1 MPGGSKDSGSKDGG
15 SKGSGGKMDSEME
28 TRIDTFLGEF
38 RMVVPGVAA
47 LFGFQLTVAFTEKFA
62 RLSDLEKGLNFA
74 GLACS
79 ALAFLFLLVP
89 ANYHRFIHRLEE
101 TDDFYHYAKKSN
113 AIAFVF
119 VPLAV
124 AFSLAVQAIET
135 FGSAMAGA
143 AVFAAFLVAA
153 ALGWWIVPWVRA
165 NALDETGPRH

>member
-1 MPGGSKDSGSKDGG
+1 MPSGSKA
-15 SKGSGGKMDSEME
+15 SAGKAEATDTEME

-47 LFGFQLTVAFTEKFA
+47 LFGFQLTVAFTEKFE
-62 RLSDLEKGLNFA
+62 RLSGLEKGLNFA

-101 TDDFYHYAKKSN
+101 TDDFYHYAKRSN

-135 FGSAMAGA
+135 FGSPLAGA
-143 AVFAAFLVAA
+143 VVFATFTGAA
-153 ALGWWIVPWVRA
+153 ALAWWIVPWVRA
-165 NALDETGPRH
+165 NAQGETGEGARKT

>member
-1 MPGGSKDSGSKDGG
+1 
-15 SKGSGGKMDSEME
+15 MDSDME

-62 RLSDLEKGLNFA
+62 RLSDVEKGLNFA
-74 GLACS
+74 GLVCS

-135 FGSAMAGA
+135 FGSATAGA
-143 AVFAAFLVAA
+143 VVFAAFTGAA
-153 ALGWWIVPWVRA
+153 ALAWWIVPWARA
-165 NALDETGPRH
+165 NAQGETGSHPKR

>member
-1 MPGGSKDSGSKDGG
+1 MPSGSKDGE
-15 SKGSGGKMDSEME
+15 GKAGHGKADSEME

-38 RMVVPGVAA
+38 RMVLPGIAA

-62 RLSDLEKGLNFA
+62 RLSELERGLNFA

-101 TDDFYHYAKKSN
+101 TEDFYHYAKKSN

-135 FGSAMAGA
+135 FGSTRAGA
-143 AVFAAFLVAA
+143 VVFAAFIAAA
-153 ALGWWIVPWVRA
+153 ALAWWIVPWVRA
-165 NALDETGPRH
+165 NAEGETTRRQGRH

>member
-1 MPGGSKDSGSKDGG
+1 MPSGSKAA
-15 SKGSGGKMDSEME
+15 SKGSKEGGSGEDADMQA
-28 TRIDTFLGEF
+28 RIDTFLGEF

-47 LFGFQLTVAFTEKFA
+47 LFGFQLTVAFTEKFE
-62 RLSDLEKGLNFA
+62 RLSDLERGLNFA

-135 FGSAMAGA
+135 FGSPMGGA
-143 AVFAAFLVAA
+143 VVFAAFLLAA
-153 ALGWWIVPWVRA
+153 ALGWWIIPWMRA
-165 NALDETGPRH
+165 NALEETRPRH